1 MQRGI
6 AARRVQQLRVHAAGV
21 MLSAA
26 AVSAW
31 VCKGR
36 YGRGRKNQAQQ
47 DDNARQSFYAPCG
60 LHHTSVPWSQAEMWT
75 VGQNQRGRLSP

>member
-1 MQRGI
+1 
-6 AARRVQQLRVHAAGV
+6 

-60 LHHTSVPWSQAEMWT
+60 LHHTSVPWSQAEMRDSGPKPT
-75 VGQNQRGRLSP
+75 RETKSITLNNG